1 MFDGGEESPFWCSV
15 VALLLLLFLLLHTSL
30 TLMSSVFQGVNPLYT
45 VLQAHQK
52 GIYVSSQVSLKL
64 KE

>member
-1 MFDGGEESPFWCSV
+1 MSILVFCCSITFAFVSTLTHQFDTV
-15 VALLLLLFLLLHTSL
+15 
-30 TLMSSVFQGVNPLYT
+30 MSSVFQGVNPLYT